1 MVRQYVSTNSI
12 VSGCD
17 LQIYKIALMA
27 MTGRDSVVSAEV
39 KEILELYLYSPPGP
53 SWPGLG

>member
-1 MVRQYVSTNSI
+1 MSTNSI